1 MSKISTED
9 IQKLGMLARV
19 AISDTQAQTLAPQL
33 EEILAYVAQLS
44 SVNTTDT
51 AITTQVSGLID
62 VWREDEVIPSSLS
75 RDELLVNAP
84 ATQDGYIKVRRVM

>member
-19 AISDTQAQTLAPQL
+19 AISDAHAETLAPQL
-33 EEILAYVAQLS
+33 EEIITYVAKLS
-44 SVNTTDT
+44 SVDTTDT
-51 AITTQVSGLID
+51 PITTQVSGLID
-62 VWREDEVIPSSLS
+62 VWREDEIKPSPLS

-84 ATQDGYIKVRRVM
+84 ATQDGYIKVRRVK